1 MMDDASAPNR
11 ALLREIVGH
20 WRAVARRQGA
30 AVRACG
36 SVEVFIHPRSA
47 APDANFVMPHPY
59 AIAIAPD
66 DLAHGLRLLG
76 AAARRARVVVPGA
89 LVPPIDAPGATLGL
103 TRTGA
108 RPILVYQPLEG
119 PHLPGETPYGRLPL
133 SLPPRVSAWVV
144 EAPRDLVIWLEVL
157 HTGQAVDPLSAQGN
171 AGDEIA
177 PLLDTAAAG
186 ADRFVLAAY
195 DDIPLGAARLSLNPP
210 ASAWLALVTTAPLW
224 AGMGLEVALVAC
236 AVRTALDEGARV
248 IFTCADGPDQAR
260 FYRRLGFV
268 DHGPLWIYDGEP
280 RAEQIGESSAEQG
293 EAPL

>member
-1 MMDDASAPNR
+1 MDDASAPNR

-20 WRAVARRQGA
+20 WRAVARQRGA

-36 SVEVFIHPRSA
+36 SVEVFIHPHSP

-76 AAARRARVVVPGA
+76 AAGRRARVVVPGA
-89 LVPPIDAPGATLGL
+89 LVPPIDAPGL
-103 TRTGA
+103 TRTSA

-119 PHLPGETPYGRLPL
+119 PHLPGETPYGRLPP

-157 HTGQAVDPLSAQGN
+157 HTGQTVDPLGGQGD
-171 AGDEIA
+171 AGADEIA
-177 PLLDTAAAG
+177 PLLDAAATG
-186 ADRFVLAAY
+186 ADRFILAAY

-224 AGMGLEVALVAC
+224 AGMGLEVVLVAC
-236 AVRTALDEGARV
+236 AVRAALDAGVRV
-248 IFTCADGPDQAR
+248 IFTCADGPEQAR

-268 DHGPLWIYDGEP
+268 DHGPLWTYDGTP
-280 RAEQIGESSAEQG
+280 HAEQIRAEQG